1 MRKIYSLLTLFFAML
16 TVTGCEKFEDNDG
29 MVEIF
34 AESMTGSSK
43 VLLDGP
49 NATWMDGD
57 AIRLNNYTH
66 AVQRIQGH
74 AYISNTGLN
83 NNTTNYALY
92 PASLE
97 VTNWGTNTPTIT
109 FPAYYHYRTNSSGQQ
124 ILELPMAA
132 YSTDNNPLQF
142 KHLTGA
148 LYITVTNT
156 YTHPVTLHSVTVASR
171 NHQLCGKRQ
180 INMDHL
186 ENISGVPPTSD
197 NDKSVCMLF
206 DTGYTLAQNES
217 VRVMIPVLPVDS
229 ANMFNVIVKSH
240 TENQPKMNQF
250 SKWQPSDRNNSLAR
264 NELGYAPASLSSSD
278 GTTEI
283 DILSNNGTAYEIRT
297 PFDFYLMTK
306 SIDGAWLSR
315 ATYKM
320 VADVD
325 MTGLPV
331 SPITNS
337 GVSAVC
343 TINGAGHT
351 VSNLTING
359 TKIDDEVFCAL
370 FKSSG
375 ATIQNITF
383 DNLRLVNEGVG
394 SSTLYV
400 GAIEAY
406 NSTLNSSGTKT
417 ISNCTVNIGS
427 FSDGGATGEVYFGGL
442 IGYLQYAKLSMTNCN
457 VTMPAIN
464 IGNATV
470 VWWGGFV
477 GSMGSSNA
485 NITTSTW
492 RGNGTIELHASNRMA
507 AGGFFG
513 FKNGGAVNAT
523 GSVSGTISAYSNGT
537 NRYIGSIV
545 GQTNGISGERTVTT
559 TEFSAM
565 MNGTPY
571 SVGEVGVNY

>member
-1 MRKIYSLLTLFFAML
+1 
-16 TVTGCEKFEDNDG
+16 
-29 MVEIF
+29 
-34 AESMTGSSK
+34 
-43 VLLDGP
+43 
-49 NATWMDGD
+49 
-57 AIRLNNYTH
+57 
-66 AVQRIQGH
+66 
-74 AYISNTGLN
+74 
-83 NNTTNYALY
+83 
-92 PASLE
+92 
-97 VTNWGTNTPTIT
+97 
-109 FPAYYHYRTNSSGQQ
+109 
-124 ILELPMAA
+124 
-132 YSTDNNPLQF
+132 
-142 KHLTGA
+142 
-148 LYITVTNT
+148 
-156 YTHPVTLHSVTVASR
+156 
-171 NHQLCGKRQ
+171 
-180 INMDHL
+180 MDHL
-186 ENISGVPPTSD
+186 ENISGVSST
-197 NDKSVCMLF
+197 NNQSVCMLF

-229 ANMFNVIVKSH
+229 ANRFNVIVKSH

-250 SKWQPSDRNNSLAR
+250 SKWQPPSRNNSLAR
-264 NELGYAPASLSSSD
+264 NELGYAPVSLSSSD
-278 GTTEI
+278 GTTN
-283 DILSNNGTAYEIRT
+283 ILSNNEIRT

-306 SIDGAWLSR
+306 WLSS

-337 GVSAVC
+337 GV

-427 FSDGGATGEVYFGGL
+427 FSDGGASGEVYFGGL
-442 IGYLQYAKLSMTNCN
+442 VGYLESAQLSMTNCN

-477 GSMGSSNA
+477 GRMGSSNA

-492 RGNGTIELHASNRMA
+492 RGNGIIELHASSSLA

-513 FKNGGAVNAT
+513 FKYDGSVNAT
-523 GSVSGTISAYSNGT
+523 GSISGTISAYSNGA
-537 NRYIGSIV
+537 NRFIGSVV
-545 GQTNGISGERTVTT
+545 GKIYSINLQGERTVTT

>member
-16 TVTGCEKFEDNDG
+16 TVTGCEKLEDNDG

-57 AIRLNNYTH
+57 SIRLNSYTH

-74 AYISNTGLN
+74 AYISNTGLS
-83 NNTTNYALY
+83 NTTNYALY

-97 VTNWGTNTPTIT
+97 VTNWGTNTPTVT

-156 YTHPVTLHSVTVASR
+156 YTNPVTLHSVTVTSR

-229 ANMFNVIVKSH
+229 ANRFNVIVKSH

-250 SKWQPSDRNNSLAR
+250 SKWQPSGRNNSLAR
-264 NELGYAPASLSSSD
+264 NELGYAPVSLSSSA
-278 GTTEI
+278 GTTKI

-337 GVSAVC
+337 DVC

-359 TKIDDEVFCAL
+359 TQIGDKVFCAL

-383 DNLRLVNEGVG
+383 DNLMLVNEGVG

-400 GAIEAY
+400 GAIDA
-406 NSTLNSSGTKT
+406 NNTKTGIKT

-427 FSDGGATGEVYFGGL
+427 FSDGGASGEVYFGGL
-442 IGYLQYAKLSMTNCN
+442 VGYLGSAQLSMTNCN

-477 GSMGSSNA
+477 GSMESSNA

-492 RGNGTIELHASNRMA
+492 RGNGIIELHASNRMA

>member
-1 MRKIYSLLTLFFAML
+1 
-16 TVTGCEKFEDNDG
+16 
-29 MVEIF
+29 
-34 AESMTGSSK
+34 
-43 VLLDGP
+43 
-49 NATWMDGD
+49 
-57 AIRLNNYTH
+57 
-66 AVQRIQGH
+66 
-74 AYISNTGLN
+74 
-83 NNTTNYALY
+83 
-92 PASLE
+92 
-97 VTNWGTNTPTIT
+97 
-109 FPAYYHYRTNSSGQQ
+109 
-124 ILELPMAA
+124 
-132 YSTDNNPLQF
+132 
-142 KHLTGA
+142 
-148 LYITVTNT
+148 
-156 YTHPVTLHSVTVASR
+156 
-171 NHQLCGKRQ
+171 
-180 INMDHL
+180 MDHL
-186 ENISGVPPTSD
+186 ENITGVSST
-197 NDKSVCMLF
+197 NNQSVCMLF

-229 ANMFNVIVKSH
+229 ANRFNVIVKSH

-250 SKWQPSDRNNSLAR
+250 SKWQPSGRNNSLAR

-278 GTTEI
+278 GTTN
-283 DILSNNGTAYEIRT
+283 ILSNNEIRT

-306 SIDGAWLSR
+306 WLSS

-337 GVSAVC
+337 GV

-359 TKIDDEVFCAL
+359 TKIGDKVFCAL

-375 ATIQNITF
+375 ATIQDITF
-383 DNLRLVNEGVG
+383 DNLMLVNEGVG

-442 IGYLQYAKLSMTNCN
+442 VGYLGSAQLSMTNCK

-485 NITTSTW
+485 NISTSMW
-492 RGNGTIELHASNRMA
+492 RGDGTIELHASSSLA

-513 FKNGGAVNAT
+513 FKYDGSVNAT
-523 GSVSGTISAYSNGT
+523 GSISGTISAYSNGA
-537 NRYIGSIV
+537 NRFIGSVV
-545 GQTNGISGERTVTT
+545 GKIHNINLQGERTVTT
-559 TEFSAM
+559 TGFSAM

>member
-16 TVTGCEKFEDNDG
+16 TVTGCEKLEDNDG

-57 AIRLNNYTH
+57 AIRLNSYTH

-74 AYISNTGLN
+74 AYISNTGLS
-83 NNTTNYALY
+83 NTTNYALY

-97 VTNWGTNTPTIT
+97 VTNWGTNTPTVT

-132 YSTDNNPLQF
+132 YSIDNNPLQF

-156 YTHPVTLHSVTVASR
+156 YPNPVTLHSVTVTSS

-186 ENISGVPPTSD
+186 ENISGVSST
-197 NDKSVCMLF
+197 NNQSVCMLF

-229 ANMFNVIVKSH
+229 ANRFNVIVKSH
-240 TENQPKMNQF
+240 TENQSKMNQF
-250 SKWQPSDRNNSLAR
+250 SKWQPSGRNNSLAR
-264 NELGYAPASLSSSD
+264 NELGYAPVSLSSSA
-278 GTTEI
+278 GTTKI

-306 SIDGAWLSR
+306 SIDGAWLSS
-315 ATYKM
+315 ATYEM

-331 SPITNS
+331 SPITK
-337 GVSAVC
+337 SAGC

-359 TKIDDEVFCAL
+359 TKIGDKVFCAL

-383 DNLRLVNEGVG
+383 DNLMLVNEGVG

-400 GAIEAY
+400 GAIDAS
-406 NSTLNSSGTKT
+406 NTTTGTKT

-427 FSDGGATGEVYFGGL
+427 FSDGGASGEVYFGGL
-442 IGYLQYAKLSMTNCN
+442 VGYLESAYLSMTSCN
-457 VTMPAIN
+457 VSMPTIT
-464 IGNATV
+464 IGGADIKF
-470 VWWGGFV
+470 GGLI
-477 GSMGSSNA
+477 GSFKGAEKTAKVTS
-485 NITTSTW
+485 STW
-492 RGNGTIELHASNRMA
+492 TGIGTITLNAADDVS

-513 FKNGGAVNAT
+513 YKHSGVLNAT
-523 GSVSGTISAYSNGT
+523 GSVSGTISAYSNGV

-545 GQTNGISGERTVTT
+545 GQVISNPTGERTVTT
-559 TEFSAM
+559 TGFSAM

>member
-16 TVTGCEKFEDNDG
+16 TVTGCEKLEDNDG

-57 AIRLNNYTH
+57 SIRLNSYTH

-74 AYISNTGLN
+74 AYISNTGLS
-83 NNTTNYALY
+83 NTTNYALY

-97 VTNWGTNTPTIT
+97 VTNWGTNTPTVT

-156 YTHPVTLHSVTVASR
+156 YTNPVTLHSVTVTSR

-186 ENISGVPPTSD
+186 ENISGVPSD
-197 NDKSVCMLF
+197 NYKSVCMLF

-229 ANMFNVIVKSH
+229 ANMFNVIVKYH
-240 TENQPKMNQF
+240 TGNQSNMNQF
-250 SKWQPSDRNNSLAR
+250 SKLQPSNRNNSLAR

-278 GTTEI
+278 GTTN
-283 DILSNNGTAYEIRT
+283 ILSNNEIRT

-306 SIDGAWLSR
+306 WLSS
-315 ATYKM
+315 ATCKM

-337 GVSAVC
+337 GV

-359 TKIDDEVFCAL
+359 TKIGDEVFCAL

-492 RGNGTIELHASNRMA
+492 RGNGIIELHASNRMA

-559 TEFSAM
+559 TGFSAM
-565 MNGTPY
+565 MNGTSY

>member
-16 TVTGCEKFEDNDG
+16 TVTGCEKLEDNNG

-57 AIRLNNYTH
+57 SIRLNSYTH

-97 VTNWGTNTPTIT
+97 VTNWGTNTPTVT

-156 YTHPVTLHSVTVASR
+156 YTNPVTLHSVTVTSS

-186 ENISGVPPTSD
+186 ENISGVSST
-197 NDKSVCMLF
+197 NNQSVCMLF

-229 ANMFNVIVKSH
+229 ANRFNVIVKSH
-240 TENQPKMNQF
+240 TENQSKMNQF
-250 SKWQPSDRNNSLAR
+250 SKWQPSGRNNSLAR
-264 NELGYAPASLSSSD
+264 NELGYAPVSLSSSA
-278 GTTEI
+278 GTTKI

-306 SIDGAWLSR
+306 SIDGAWLSS
-315 ATYKM
+315 ATYEM

-331 SPITNS
+331 SPITK
-337 GVSAVC
+337 SAGC

-359 TKIDDEVFCAL
+359 TKIGDKVFCAL

-383 DNLRLVNEGVG
+383 DNLMLVNEGVG

-400 GAIEAY
+400 GAIDAS
-406 NSTLNSSGTKT
+406 NTTTGTKT

-427 FSDGGATGEVYFGGL
+427 FSDGGASGEVYFGGL
-442 IGYLQYAKLSMTNCN
+442 VGYLESAYLSMTSCN
-457 VTMPAIN
+457 VSMPTIT
-464 IGNATV
+464 IGGADIKF
-470 VWWGGFV
+470 GGLI
-477 GSMGSSNA
+477 GSFKGAEKTAKVTS
-485 NITTSTW
+485 STW
-492 RGNGTIELHASNRMA
+492 TGIGTITLNAADDVS

-513 FKNGGAVNAT
+513 YKHSGVLNAT
-523 GSVSGTISAYSNGT
+523 GSVSGTISAYSNGV

-545 GQTNGISGERTVTT
+545 GQVISNPTGERTVTT
-559 TEFSAM
+559 TGFSAM

>member
-16 TVTGCEKFEDNDG
+16 TVTGCEKLEDNNG

-57 AIRLNNYTH
+57 SIRLNSYTH

-74 AYISNTGLN
+74 AYISNTGLS
-83 NNTTNYALY
+83 NTTNYALY

-97 VTNWGTNTPTIT
+97 VTNWGTNTPTVT

-156 YTHPVTLHSVTVASR
+156 YTHPVTLHSVTVTSS

-186 ENISGVPPTSD
+186 ENISGVSST
-197 NDKSVCMLF
+197 NNKSVCMLF

-229 ANMFNVIVKSH
+229 ANRFNVIVKSH

-250 SKWQPSDRNNSLAR
+250 SKLQPSDRNNSLAR

-278 GTTEI
+278 GTTN
-283 DILSNNGTAYEIRT
+283 ILSNNEIRT

-306 SIDGAWLSR
+306 WLSS

-337 GVSAVC
+337 GV

-359 TKIDDEVFCAL
+359 TKIGNEVFCAL

-383 DNLRLVNEGVG
+383 NNLRLVNEGVG

-400 GAIEAY
+400 GAIEAC
-406 NSTLNSSGTKT
+406 NNTSTKS
-417 ISNCTVNIGS
+417 ISNCVVNIGS
-427 FSDGGATGEVYFGGL
+427 FSNGGAIGDVYFGGL
-442 IGYLQYAKLSMTNCN
+442 IGFINGTDLTLTNCS
-457 VTMPAIN
+457 VAMPAI
-464 IGNATV
+464 TV
-470 VWWGGFV
+470 GGADVFWGGFV
-477 GSMGSSNA
+477 GSYGGSNKRAIINSSSW
-485 NITTSTW
+485 T
-492 RGNGTIELHASNRMA
+492 GTITLNATNNVN

-513 FKNGGAVNAT
+513 YKYTGAVNAT
-523 GSVSGTISAYSNGT
+523 GGSVSGTVSAYSTGSS
-537 NRYIGSIV
+537 RYVGSIV
-545 GQTNGISGERTVTT
+545 GRFNSPTGERTVTT
-559 TEFSAM
+559 TGFSAM

>member
-1 MRKIYSLLTLFFAML
+1 
-16 TVTGCEKFEDNDG
+16 
-29 MVEIF
+29 
-34 AESMTGSSK
+34 
-43 VLLDGP
+43 
-49 NATWMDGD
+49 
-57 AIRLNNYTH
+57 
-66 AVQRIQGH
+66 
-74 AYISNTGLN
+74 
-83 NNTTNYALY
+83 
-92 PASLE
+92 
-97 VTNWGTNTPTIT
+97 
-109 FPAYYHYRTNSSGQQ
+109 
-124 ILELPMAA
+124 
-132 YSTDNNPLQF
+132 
-142 KHLTGA
+142 
-148 LYITVTNT
+148 
-156 YTHPVTLHSVTVASR
+156 
-171 NHQLCGKRQ
+171 
-180 INMDHL
+180 MDHL
-186 ENISGVPPTSD
+186 ENISGVSST
-197 NDKSVCMLF
+197 NNKSVCMLF

-229 ANMFNVIVKSH
+229 ANRFNVIVKFH
-240 TENQPKMNQF
+240 TENQSKMNQF
-250 SKWQPSDRNNSLAR
+250 SNWQPLGRNNSLAR
-264 NELGYAPASLSSSD
+264 NELGYAPVSLSSSA

-283 DILSNNGTAYEIRT
+283 DILSKNGTAYEIRT

-337 GVSAVC
+337 DFC

-383 DNLRLVNEGVG
+383 NNLRLVNEGVD

-400 GAIEAY
+400 GAIDAS
-406 NSTLNSSGTKT
+406 NTTTGTKT

-427 FSDGGATGEVYFGGL
+427 FSDGGATGKVYFGGL
-442 IGYLQYAKLSMTNCN
+442 VGYLGSAQLSMTSCN

-492 RGNGTIELHASNRMA
+492 RGNGIIELHASSSLA

-513 FKNGGAVNAT
+513 FKSDGSVNAT
-523 GSVSGTISAYSNGT
+523 GSISGTISAYSNGAD
-537 NRYIGSIV
+537 RFIGSVV
-545 GQTNGISGERTVTT
+545 GKIHNINLQGERTVTT
-559 TEFSAM
+559 TGFSAM